1 MDPVN
6 RRKYFRAEITVPA
19 RWRVLMDEEI
29 KLVEKGMGSTL
40 FKSADLPGPID
51 ELMEEAVPGS
61 KEEQLYRCLQLI
73 NNKLD
78 FIIDQTLLKSTENP
92 SDLDDV
98 IEISGSG
105 LKFTSRKY
113 VKPGTLLKMSL
124 IMPETLQYQ
133 MEFIAEVVRA
143 EEKGNS
149 FINAV
154 KILVVKEETRESIV
168 QVVFQRQ
175 RKEIRMER
183 NDQEDN
189 GLG

>member
-154 KILVVKEETRESIV
+154 KILVVKEDTRESIV

>member
-1 MDPVN
+1 
-6 RRKYFRAEITVPA
+6 
-19 RWRVLMDEEI
+19 
-29 KLVEKGMGSTL
+29 
-40 FKSADLPGPID
+40 
-51 ELMEEAVPGS
+51 MEEADPGS

-133 MEFIAEVVRA
+133 MEFIAEVVRG

-154 KILVVKEETRESIV
+154 RILVVNEDTRDSIV
-168 QVVFQRQ
+168 QIVFQKQ

-183 NDQEDN
+183 IDQGDN
-189 GLG
+189 GVG

>member
-6 RRKYFRAEITVPA
+6 RRKYFRAEITVPV
-19 RWRVLMDEEI
+19 RWRALMDEEI
-29 KLVEKGMGSTL
+29 KLVEKGTGSAL
-40 FKSADLPGPID
+40 FKSTDLPGPID

-124 IMPETLQYQ
+124 IMPEALQYQ

-154 KILVVKEETRESIV
+154 KILVVKEDTRESIV

-183 NDQEDN
+183 IDQEDN